1 MSTKARKGNR
11 LTDVCSA
18 IFAKNY
24 NKCCKNTLIII
35 SKMLKTAQISTLFLF
50 QIFFIFPINR
60 KLMIFQNCS
69 YRFLNRFSH
78 RG

>member
-11 LTDVCSA
+11 LTDVSSA

-24 NKCCKNTLIII
+24 NKRCKNTL
-35 SKMLKTAQISTLFLF
+35 KLFGNAKKPLKYQRFF
-50 QIFFIFPINR
+50 DFNFFIFPTNR

>member
-11 LTDVCSA
+11 LTDVSSA

-24 NKCCKNTLIII
+24 NKRCKNTL
-35 SKMLKTAQISTLFLF
+35 KLFGNAKKPLKYQRLFDFNFL
-50 QIFFIFPINR
+50 IFTTNR
-60 KLMIFQNCS
+60 KLMIFQNYS